1 MNLWEIAVKRPIAT
15 LMVFIA
21 ILLLGIVSFIGIRVD
36 LLPEFEPPVILAI
49 TTWEGAAASDVEQEV
64 TEEVEDRMAT
74 IQGLDELTSTSSDG
88 VSAVVLRFKWGE
100 DLDARMGD
108 ARDQVNIIRRRLPED
123 ADDPILIK
131 VTSSAMP
138 VMLVIFKAGPTFPGL
153 YHFIDNNVSKAIQQ
167 IPGVGDV
174 SVFGGEQREIKILFD
189 VEKLKAYNLS
199 PLQIYSVMQQE
210 HFNLPAGSLK
220 EGMIEYQIRIPG
232 RFQSPSDMGYA
243 IVGTFSGKP
252 IYLKDVARVEDSYKD
267 ASTFGWADGARSVV
281 MMVTK
286 NTDANTVQVSNEVKA
301 RLEELKGSVFPS
313 DVDYVIGY
321 DQSKFILNSL
331 KQLATTL
338 LYGIVLVFLVTYA
351 FLRRMP
357 GTLAICGAIPFSLIV
372 TFIAMRLFGYT
383 VNLMTLSALT
393 VASGMVVDN
402 AIVTTDQIIYH
413 IEAGEKRDIASTLGA
428 GEVGSALSASTLTT
442 LAVLLPL
449 IFITGLVGIFFS
461 SLSVVMSLAIVASLM
476 VSLTFIPMVGSKT
489 FKTREDKLFI
499 HRYSKRFL
507 AWLEHHYGFLI
518 NWALHNR
525 KKVIAL
531 AMLCMIFTVYG
542 FTRIGTEL
550 VPKSDT
556 GSVRVNFRLPEGTR
570 VEETERVAKDIM
582 SYASNNIPEL
592 ENVYIYGGSSGSGI
606 SALRGESSNTG
617 TVGVELIPKGERKRS
632 GFQVASQLRQYLSAK
647 SGFEAVSSYMNSPV
661 MTSGSSKPIVVE
673 LYGEDINEL
682 LKVGDMLK
690 KKIEAI
696 PGAVDVE
703 FTQKA
708 SRPEVWVH
716 VDRQRA
722 GLAGVRTNDI
732 AQALRAYYY
741 GVKLGEDYWQGA
753 DNYEIWL
760 RLEPEQRHSWDT
772 LNKLLVPSVN
782 GQMIRLN
789 SVASIDEE
797 LGPPQINRKNRQRYV
812 TIELDAEGRSIGQVA
827 ADVQRLLDE
836 VKLPA
841 GMRTAISGDVE
852 DMKETYLQMGLLI
865 LLGVIL
871 VYMIMAGQY
880 EAFLDP
886 FVIMFSVPFALTGV
900 VAGLMLTGIYLSLQA
915 LLGIVMLVGTVVN
928 NAIVLVDYVNLLRAR
943 EYTMHDALVEGGER
957 RLRPILM
964 TTLTTI
970 FGMLPMALSQ
980 GEGAEI
986 WKPLAVSVIGGL
998 SFSTLVTLI
1007 LIPVVYSLVEEKIR
1021 RKPRFVEAKGGLS
1034 R

>member
-1 MNLWEIAVKRPIAT
+1 MKLWEIAVQRPIAT
-15 LMVFIA
+15 LMVFVA
-21 ILLLGIVSFIGIRVD
+21 VILLGAVSFIGIKVD

-49 TTWEGAAASDVEQEV
+49 TTWEGAAASDIEQEI

-74 IQGLDELTSTSSDG
+74 IQGLDEITSTSSDG
-88 VSAVVLRFKWGE
+88 ASAVVLRFKWGE

-138 VMLVIFKAGPTFPGL
+138 VMLVVFKAGPTFPGL
-153 YHFIDNNVSKAIQQ
+153 YHFVDNDISKAIQQ
-167 IPGVGDV
+167 VPGVGDV
-174 SVFGGEQREIKILFD
+174 SVFGGEQREIKILLD

-199 PLQIYSVMQQE
+199 PQQIYSVMQQE
-210 HFNLPAGSLK
+210 HFNLPAGSFK
-220 EGMIEYQIRIPG
+220 EGMIEYQMRVPG
-232 RFQSPSDMGYA
+232 RFQIPSDMGYT
-243 IVGTFSGKP
+243 IVGTFNGKP
-252 IYLKDVARVEDSYKD
+252 VYLKDVARVEDGYKD

-286 NTDANTVQVSNEVKA
+286 NTDANTVQVSNEIKA
-301 RLEELKGSVFPS
+301 RLAELKGSLFPP
-313 DVDYVIGY
+313 DVDYIIGY

-331 KQLATTL
+331 QQLASTL
-338 LYGIVLVFLVTYA
+338 IYGIVLVFLVTYA
-351 FLRRMP
+351 FLRRIP

-372 TFIAMRLFGYT
+372 TFIAMRLLGYT

-402 AIVTTDQIIYH
+402 AIVATDQIIYH
-413 IEAGEKRDIASTLGA
+413 IEAGEKRSIASILGA
-428 GEVGSALSASTLTT
+428 GEVGSALAASTLTT
-442 LAVLLPL
+442 LAVLIPL

-461 SLSVVMSLAIVASLM
+461 SLSVVMSLAIAASLV

-489 FKTREDKLFI
+489 FRTREDKLFI

-507 AWLEHHYGFLI
+507 AWLEHRYALSI

-525 KKVIAL
+525 KKIIAL
-531 AMLCMIFTVYG
+531 AMLCMVFTVFG
-542 FTRIGTEL
+542 FTRLGYEL

-582 SYASNNIPEL
+582 SFALKNIPEL
-592 ENVYIYGGSSGSGI
+592 QSVYIYGGSSGSGMG
-606 SALRGESSNTG
+606 ALRGESSNTG

-632 GFQVASQLRQYLSAK
+632 GFQVAAQLRQYLTAK
-647 SGFEAVSSYMNSPV
+647 PGFESVNSSISSPI
-661 MTSGSSKPIVVE
+661 MTGGSSKPIVIE
-673 LYGEDINEL
+673 LYGDDINEL
-682 LKVGDMLK
+682 LKVGDIIK
-690 KKIEAI
+690 KKVETV

-703 FTQKA
+703 LTQKA

-716 VDRQRA
+716 VDRQRS
-722 GLAGVRTNDI
+722 GLAGVRTSDI
-732 AQALRAYYY
+732 AQALRTYYY
-741 GVKLGEDYWQGA
+741 GVQLDEDYWQGA

-772 LNKLLVPSVN
+772 LNKLLVPSVD

-789 SVASIDEE
+789 NLASIDEE
-797 LGPPQINRKNRQRYV
+797 LGPPEVHRKNRQRYV
-812 TIELDAEGRSIGQVA
+812 TIELDAEGRSVGQVA
-827 ADVQRLLDE
+827 ADVQRLLDATE
-836 VKLPA
+836 LPA

-852 DMKETYLQMGLLI
+852 DMKETYMQMTLLI
-865 LLGVIL
+865 LLGVVL

-900 VAGLMLTGIYLSLQA
+900 VAGLLLTGVYLSLQA

-943 EYTMHDALVEGGER
+943 GYTMHDALVEGGER

-970 FGMLPMALSQ
+970 FGMLPMAISR

-986 WKPLAVSVIGGL
+986 WRPLAISVIGGL
-998 SFSTLVTLI
+998 TFSTLVTLV

-1021 RKPRFVEAKGGLS
+1021 RRPRFVEAKGGFS